1 MTDTITHL
9 LDAINEH
16 AWLAVVGYGITIV
29 LAIARKLGPKAWA
42 GIPRRAQ
49 WVPAVVL
56 AALAG
61 AAEPL
66 ISGGTWQQAI
76 AVAVYAG
83 AVAGCVAVGALH
95 TAKRL
100 TGRKAQPAGEPSSEP
115 TDEPT
120 GGPDG

>member
-1 MTDTITHL
+1 MP
-9 LDAINEH
+9 DALSSMLEAIEAN
-16 AWLAVVGYGITIV
+16 AWLAVVGYGITLV
-29 LAIARKLGPKAWA
+29 LAIARKLGPGLWA
-42 GIPRRAQ
+42 KLPRRAQ

-56 AALAG
+56 AAFAG

-66 ISGGTWQQAI
+66 MHGGTWQQAV

-100 TGRKAQPAGEPSSEP
+100 TGRTPKPPEEP
-115 TDEPT
+115 D
-120 GGPDG
+120 

>member
-1 MTDTITHL
+1 MTDTITSL

-29 LAIARKLGPKAWA
+29 LAIARKLGPSLWA
-42 GIPRRAQ
+42 KLPRRAQ
-49 WVPAVVL
+49 WVPAVAL
-56 AALAG
+56 AAMAG
-61 AAEPL
+61 AVEPL
-66 ISGGTWQQAI
+66 ISGGTWQQAV

-100 TGRKAQPAGEPSSEP
+100 TGQTPKEKG
-115 TDEPT
+115 
-120 GGPDG
+120 